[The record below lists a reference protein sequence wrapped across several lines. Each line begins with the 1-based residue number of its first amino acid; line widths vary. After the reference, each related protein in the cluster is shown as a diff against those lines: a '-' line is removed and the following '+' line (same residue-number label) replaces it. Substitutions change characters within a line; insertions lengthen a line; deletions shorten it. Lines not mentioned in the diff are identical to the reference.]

1 MFEEILSN
9 IGACLKKYNLPYM
22 IIGGQAV
29 LLYGEP
35 RLTRDIDITLGITI
49 DHLNNILAVAK
60 EISLK
65 PIPENIESFVKQT
78 MVLPTVDDAT
88 GIRVDFIFSYTQYEL
103 EAIRRA
109 RMVTIMGQEVA
120 FASPE
125 DLIIHKIFAGRPR
138 DLEDVKSV
146 IIKNKDIDIPYI
158 CNRLKEFDTLSDRK
172 DFINLLE
179 ETLKEIGI

>member
-1 MFEEILSN
+1 
-9 IGACLKKYNLPYM
+9 
-22 IIGGQAV
+22 
-29 LLYGEP
+29 
-35 RLTRDIDITLGITI
+35 
-49 DHLNNILAVAK
+49 
-60 EISLK
+60 
-65 PIPENIESFVKQT
+65 
-78 MVLPTVDDAT
+78 
-88 GIRVDFIFSYTQYEL
+88 
-103 EAIRRA
+103 
-109 RMVTIMGQEVA
+109 MVTIMGQEVA